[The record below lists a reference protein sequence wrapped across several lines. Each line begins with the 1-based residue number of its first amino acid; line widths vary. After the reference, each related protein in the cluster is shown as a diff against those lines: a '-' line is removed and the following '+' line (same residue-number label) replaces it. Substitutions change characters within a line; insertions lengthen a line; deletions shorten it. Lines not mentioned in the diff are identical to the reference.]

1 MYRNINT
8 NFRGLTYKNKQI
20 KNNIMDEKLLPKI
33 KFEESEGSLYI
44 SGVSMMENALDY
56 YSVCKNSIDTYLS
69 NSENKVIIDFNLSYF
84 NSSSAKQFIQL
95 LSKIENNKGKAIWR
109 YPENNTI
116 LHDRGRELEILV
128 DVEFE
133 FIPE

>member
-1 MYRNINT
+1 
-8 NFRGLTYKNKQI
+8 
-20 KNNIMDEKLLPKI
+20 MDKELLPII
-33 KFEESEGSLYI
+33 KFEESIGTLYI

-56 YSVCKNSIDTYLS
+56 YLVCKNHIDDYLS
-69 NSENKVIIDFNLSYF
+69 NNDKVIIDFNLSYF

-95 LSKIENNKGKAIWR
+95 LSKIENNKGKAVWR
-109 YPENNTI
+109 YPEDNII

-133 FIPE
+133 FVAE